1 MTRPRRGVARPDG
14 ASPPEPEG
22 RPDTELVAALRDSQR
37 LGMLGQRPVADAI
50 AHAGAFVDALASVRG
65 TVIDLGS
72 GGGVPGL
79 VIARRRPDLRLIL
92 VDRRARRTDHLRRLV
107 GRLDLAA
114 RVEVLTIDATELG
127 SLRPRTADA
136 VVGRGFG
143 PPETTLRI
151 AAPLLRD
158 GGLLV
163 ISEPPT
169 SRPDRWPGPVLAALG
184 LAAVP
189 HPDRRVAVFRR
200 PAQLSSPDPP
210 VPSNR

>member
-1 MTRPRRGVARPDG
+1 VTRRGVARPDG
-14 ASPPEPEG
+14 VPPPEEP
-22 RPDTELVAALRDSQR
+22 RDTELVAALRDSQR
-37 LGMLGQRPVADAI
+37 LGMLGPRPVSEVI
-50 AHAGAFVDALASVRG
+50 AHAGAFVDALASMRG
-65 TVIDLGS
+65 TVVDLGS

-92 VDRRARRTDHLRRLV
+92 VDRRVRCTDHLHRLV
-107 GRLDLAA
+107 GRLDIAA

-127 SLRPRTADA
+127 SLRPRAADA

-143 PPETTLRI
+143 PPATTLRI

-169 SRPDRWPGPVLAALG
+169 SSLDRWPAPVLAALG

-189 HPDRRVAVFRR
+189 HSDRRVAVFRR
-200 PAQLSSPDPP
+200 LAQPTGPDSPAP
-210 VPSNR
+210 VNP